1 MPALRPLLNL
11 SIFGRSTYA
20 SGDASNHASTHL
32 KPSHMSNKRSQNQ
45 GTDMELND
53 YQNNLTT
60 RISHSR
66 DKQSLDD
73 NDSQK
78 FILKSTKV
86 VMTSEQV

>member
-1 MPALRPLLNL
+1 MPALRPLLSL
-11 SIFGRSTYA
+11 PMFGRSTYA
-20 SGDASNHASTHL
+20 SGGASNQASSHMNL
-32 KPSHMSNKRSQNQ
+32 GHMSNKRTQNQ
-45 GTDMELND
+45 TDTELND
-53 YQNNLTT
+53 YHANLTT

-86 VMTSEQV
+86 VMTTERA